1 MTAFA
6 CQQAG
11 IGSLACRN
19 PRNMKIPLFDLRA
32 QYLSL
37 KPEIDAAMASVID
50 KTAFIRGPFVEA
62 FEKEYAA
69 AVGAK
74 HCVSVANGTD
84 AIFIILKMLGVGP
97 GDEVITTANSWIATS
112 EVITQCG
119 ARPVFV
125 DVEDDYH
132 TIDPALIEAK
142 ITPRTKG
149 LLPVHLLGQPADM
162 TRILE
167 IAQRRGLWVIEDCA
181 QCHLATHQGR
191 MTGLMGLAGTFS
203 FYPGKNLGA
212 FGDAGCLITN
222 DDALA
227 EKCRCYARHGSD
239 PANKHDH
246 RMEGINSR
254 LDGLQAAILSAKLPR
269 LVEWSATRQAK
280 AARYDALFAG
290 TPGIRVPKVRPGS
303 THVYHVYS
311 IRIARRDAVQQ
322 RLAERGIST
331 TIHYPTPLPFLK
343 AYEYLGHSRA
353 DFPVAARHQ
362 EEMLSLPIYPEMND
376 EQQEYVAQEVIA
388 AVNQHG

>member
-1 MTAFA
+1 
-6 CQQAG
+6 
-11 IGSLACRN
+11 
-19 PRNMKIPLFDLRA
+19 MKIPLFDLKA

-37 KPEIDAAMASVID
+37 KPEIDAAMSAVIE

-69 AVGAK
+69 ALGVK
-74 HCVSVANGTD
+74 HCISVANGTD
-84 AIFIILKMLGVGP
+84 AIFILLKMLGVGP

-125 DVEDDYH
+125 DVEDAYH

-149 LLPVHLLGQPADM
+149 LLPVHLLGQPAAM
-162 TRILE
+162 TEILE
-167 IAQRRGLWVIEDCA
+167 IAKRHGLWVIEDCA
-181 QCHLATHQGR
+181 QCHLATHEGR
-191 MTGLMGLAGTFS
+191 MTGLMGIAGTFS

-212 FGDAGCLITN
+212 FGDAGCLVTN

-227 EKCRCYARHGSD
+227 DKCRCYARHGSD

-254 LDGLQAAILSAKLPR
+254 LDGLQAAILSAKLPS
-269 LVEWSATRQAK
+269 LVSWSAQRQAR
-280 AARYDALFAG
+280 AARYDALFADV
-290 TPGIRVPKVRPGS
+290 PEIRVPQIRPGA

-311 IRIARRDAVQQ
+311 IRVAQRDAVQAQ
-322 RLAERGIST
+322 LAEKGIAT

-362 EEMLSLPIYPEMND
+362 EEMLSLPIYPELTD
-376 EQQEYVAQEVIA
+376 AQQDYVAQEVIA
-388 AVNQHG
+388 AVRSVA